1 MEDSNELFAG
11 ILEISPPW
19 SVTLVKRDEE
29 ACKVTVVLKFD
40 RSKAG
45 DLGGQIHGYVE
56 REWRHL
62 DTCQYKT
69 YIQAR
74 VPRIKAADGST
85 AEVAV
90 PWAERFSRVT
100 NRMEAHA
107 VRVLRGA
114 QSHRSASKI
123 LGLGEGQLD
132 RIMDRAVRRG
142 LARRDERPIP
152 HVGVDEKAMR
162 RGHRYVSI
170 LTDIRQGRVLDLV
183 EGRDGKAA
191 DNLWKCLSLSQ
202 LESVEAVALD
212 MWPAYMKAVT
222 ENLPQADI
230 VHDRFHISKHLGEA
244 VDKVRKAEHRDLLKE
259 GNEALK
265 GSKYQWLKG
274 FSDLRKVP
282 ASFKELYRS
291 ALNTAKAWS
300 YKELFNCFWSYR
312 SEKWAIKFFHRWYRS
327 AIHTK
332 LRPIKVVA
340 KMLKR
345 HLRGLI
351 AYIRHGI
358 TNAAAEGL
366 NSKIQVLRTNA
377 RGLPKFETFRTRV
390 LFHCGGLDL
399 SPHTN

>member
-11 ILEISPPW
+11 ILEVKSPW
-19 SVTLVKRDEE
+19 RVASVKRDEE
-29 ACKVTVVLKFD
+29 ACVLTVVVTFD

-45 DLGGQIHGYVE
+45 DIGGQIHGYVD

-62 DTCQYKT
+62 DTCHYRT

-74 VPRIKAADGST
+74 VPRIKASDGST

-107 VRVLRGA
+107 VAVLRGA

-132 RIMDRAVRRG
+132 RIMNRAVKRG
-142 LARRDERPIP
+142 LARRKTTSIP

-170 LTDIRQGRVLDLV
+170 LTDIGRGRVIDLV

-191 DNLWKCLSLSQ
+191 DSLWKHLSLSQ
-202 LESVEAVALD
+202 LSSVEAVAMD
-212 MWPAYMKAVT
+212 MWPAYMKAAT
-222 ENLPQADI
+222 ENVPQADI
-230 VHDRFHISKHLGEA
+230 VHDRFHISKYLGEA

-259 GNEALK
+259 GNQTLK

-274 FSDLRKVP
+274 CSDLRRVP

-300 YKELFNCFWSYR
+300 YKELFNSFWGYR
-312 SEKWAIKFFHRWYRS
+312 SEAWATKFFLRWYRS
-327 AIHTK
+327 AIQTK
-332 LRPIKVVA
+332 LQPIKRVA

-345 HLRGLI
+345 HLSGLI
-351 AYIRHGI
+351 SYIRHGI
-358 TNAAAEGL
+358 TNASAEGL
-366 NSKIQVLRTNA
+366 NSKIQVLRANA

>member
-11 ILEISPPW
+11 ILEIKSPW
-19 SVTLVKRDEE
+19 RVTSVERDEE
-29 ACKVTVVLKFD
+29 AGKVTVVVKFD

-45 DLGGQIHGYVE
+45 KLRGQIHGYVE
-56 REWRHL
+56 RKWRHL
-62 DTCQYKT
+62 DTCQYQT
-69 YIQAR
+69 YIEAR
-74 VPRIKAADGST
+74 VPRIKSSDGST
-85 AEVAV
+85 AEVDV

-100 NRMEAHA
+100 NKMEAHA
-107 VRVLRGA
+107 IAVLRGA

-132 RIMDRAVRRG
+132 RIMERAVKRG
-142 LARRDERPIP
+142 LARRDKAPIA

-170 LTDIRQGRVLDLV
+170 LTDITRGRVIDLV

-191 DNLWKCLSLSQ
+191 DKLWKSLSVSQ
-202 LESVEAVALD
+202 LESIEAVALD
-212 MWPAYMKAVT
+212 MWPAYMKAAT
-222 ENLPQADI
+222 ENVPRADI
-230 VHDRFHISKHLGEA
+230 VHDRFHIAKYLGEA
-244 VDKVRKAEHRDLLKE
+244 VDKVRRAEHRALLKE
-259 GNEALK
+259 GDETLK
-265 GSKYQWLKG
+265 GSKYQWLRG

-291 ALNTAKAWS
+291 ALNTAKAWN
-300 YKELFNCFWSYR
+300 YKELFNSFWSYQ
-312 SEKWAIKFFHRWYRS
+312 SEKWATKFFLSWYRS

-332 LRPIKVVA
+332 LGPIKDVA

-345 HLRGLI
+345 HLKGLI

-377 RGLPKFETFRTRV
+377 RGLPKFKTFRTRV
-390 LFHCGGLDL
+390 LFHCGGLNL